1 MPLSVGQHEVAH
13 DAHRF
18 RVVIAGRRWG
28 KTYLSTREL
37 ARAAR
42 IPDRRCY
49 YVAPTYRMAKQIVWD
64 PLKYRLMDLNWVERV
79 NESDLSILLINGS
92 KISLRGAD
100 NPDSLR
106 GVGLDFVVLDEFAW
120 ITEKAWTEVLRPT
133 LSDRQGS
140 AMFISTPVGKS
151 NWAYDMYRMPTQDA
165 DNWASWQFTS
175 LSGGRIPESEIAAA
189 RKDLDER
196 TFRQEYEASF
206 EESGSRIYY
215 GFTDANIRECSNP
228 DVSVIYIGMD
238 FNIDPMSAVIAVRSG
253 DEMHIIDEIRIF
265 GSNTDEMVQEIQ
277 SRYPRSR
284 VWVYPD
290 PASRQRKTSAGG
302 RTDLSI
308 LQNAGFTVKAPN
320 AHDPVRDGINAV
332 NSRLCNSLGV
342 KQLFVDPKCK
352 YTIESLERHAYK
364 EGTTQ
369 PDKDS
374 GYDHMTDAVRYMIN
388 YIWPVRREV
397 VNTDP
402 GRWVNR
408 TL

>member
-1 MPLSVGQHEVAH
+1 
-13 DAHRF
+13 
-18 RVVIAGRRWG
+18 
-28 KTYLSTREL
+28 
-37 ARAAR
+37 
-42 IPDRRCY
+42 
-49 YVAPTYRMAKQIVWD
+49 
-64 PLKYRLMDLNWVERV
+64 
-79 NESDLSILLINGS
+79 
-92 KISLRGAD
+92 
-100 NPDSLR
+100 
-106 GVGLDFVVLDEFAW
+106 
-120 ITEKAWTEVLRPT
+120 
-133 LSDRQGS
+133 
-140 AMFISTPVGKS
+140 
-151 NWAYDMYRMPTQDA
+151 
-165 DNWASWQFTS
+165 
-175 LSGGRIPESEIAAA
+175 
-189 RKDLDER
+189 
-196 TFRQEYEASF
+196 
-206 EESGSRIYY
+206 
-215 GFTDANIRECSNP
+215 
-228 DVSVIYIGMD
+228 
-238 FNIDPMSAVIAVRSG
+238 
-253 DEMHIIDEIRIF
+253 MHIIDEIRIF

-277 SRYPRSR
+277 SRYSRSR

-342 KQLFVDPKCK
+342 RQLFVDPQCK